1 MKIERIEAIPYSIPY
16 ARPLKFA
23 SGEVTS
29 AEHVLVR
36 IYTDTGICGVADTPP
51 RPYTYGET
59 QDSIISVV
67 TKVFA
72 PQLIGLD
79 PLDRSKVQQL
89 LRRTVNNPTAKGAL
103 DIALWDV
110 IGIALGTPVHK
121 LLGGFTDSMRVSHML
136 GFKPAAELLDE
147 ALRFRETFGINTFK
161 LKTGRRPLSL
171 DVEACHVL
179 REGLGADT
187 EIYLDANRGWTA
199 NEAMEVLR
207 RTEGLGLSMLEE
219 PCDAGEALGRRRL
232 VQSSSIPIVGDESVP
247 GLGDVSRELLSGG
260 SNAICIKTARS
271 GFTEAQQILGLC
283 EGLGVDVTMG
293 NQIDTQIGSLATV
306 TFGAAFEASSRRAGE
321 LSNYL
326 DMTDDLLAEP
336 LEINDGAIRVRT
348 VPGVGAAIDA
358 DKLRKVP
365 AGPGLI
371 RSRPA
376 FRDPTHKENHMLYLV
391 RMDVN
396 IPLDMPKERA
406 DAIKAEERE
415 YSQQLQRDG
424 RWAHLW
430 RVVGE
435 YSNYSVFDV
444 EDNDEL
450 HTLLSGLPL
459 FPYMDIKVTPLAKHP
474 SAVE

>member
-1 MKIERIEAIPYSIPY
+1 MKIDRIEAIPYAIPY

-36 IYTDTGICGVADTPP
+36 IYTDTGICGIADTPP

-59 QDSIISVV
+59 QDSIVSVV

-110 IGIALGTPVHK
+110 IGISLGTPVHK

-136 GFKPAAELLDE
+136 GFKPAAELLEE
-147 ALRFRETFGINTFK
+147 ALRFREKYGINTFK

-179 REGLGADT
+179 REGLGEDA

-219 PCDAGEALGRRRL
+219 PCDAGEAMGRRRL
-232 VQSSSIPIVGDESVP
+232 VQSSSIPIVGDERSP
-247 GLGDVSRELLSGG
+247 PWAMSPANCFPAAAPRSALRLRAAVSPKPS
-260 SNAICIKTARS
+260 RS
-271 GFTEAQQILGLC
+271 SASAWASAWT
-283 EGLGVDVTMG
+283 
-293 NQIDTQIGSLATV
+293 SRWATRS
-306 TFGAAFEASSRRAGE
+306 TPRSAASPRS
-321 LSNYL
+321 
-326 DMTDDLLAEP
+326 P
-336 LEINDGAIRVRT
+336 LVR
-348 VPGVGAAIDA
+348 
-358 DKLRKVP
+358 
-365 AGPGLI
+365 

-376 FRDPTHKENHMLYLV
+376 PGGPGSSPTT
-391 RMDVN
+391 
-396 IPLDMPKERA
+396 
-406 DAIKAEERE
+406 
-415 YSQQLQRDG
+415 
-424 RWAHLW
+424 W
-430 RVVGE
+430 
-435 YSNYSVFDV
+435 
-444 EDNDEL
+444 
-450 HTLLSGLPL
+450 T
-459 FPYMDIKVTPLAKHP
+459 
-474 SAVE
+474 